1 MIRNP
6 GSPCVARNR
15 DPFATAVRTLRE
27 RVVTGAFSPG
37 KPIIILD
44 EAEALGLSTTPVRE
58 ALAWLGGEGLIERA
72 PAGGYSGLKLDA
84 AGLAGRYRLRRH
96 CLREGLARA
105 DLVGHRIEAPDNPD
119 FFFRQI
125 AAASAD
131 AVIVETFDRVQATLA
146 PFAPIEI
153 DLVGDMP
160 DSLRIVAHRLSDGA
174 LDEAAM
180 ALDAFHERRI
190 QASPLLCLSAFA
202 RAGAG

>member
-1 MIRNP
+1 M
-6 GSPCVARNR
+6 ARNR
-15 DPFATAVRTLRE
+15 DPFVAALRTLRE
-27 RVVTGAFSPG
+27 RVVTGVFSPG
-37 KPIIILD
+37 RPIIILD
-44 EAEALGLSTTPVRE
+44 EAKALGLSTTPVRE

-72 PAGGYSGLKLDA
+72 PAGGYSGLKLDP

-105 DLVGHRIEAPDNPD
+105 ALVGCRIEAPDDPE

-125 AAASAD
+125 VAASAD

-146 PFAPIEI
+146 PFAAMET

-160 DSLRIVAHRLSDGA
+160 DSLQVVARLLRDSA
-174 LDEAAM
+174 LSEAAL

-190 QASPLLCLSAFA
+190 EISPLLCLGAPP